1 MCIRMCVQIGV
12 VQSVIMNNKSN
23 AEKKRLAKQN
33 TMKKKTEEYLS
44 SGKFRVLTSH
54 TK

>member
-23 AEKKRLAKQN
+23 AEKKTTREAKHN
-33 TMKKKTEEYLS
+33 EKENGRILI
-44 SGKFRVLTSH
+44 FW
-54 TK
+54 